1 MINNPGCFGVPMA
14 VHASS
19 PSCRACAHSSG
30 CLTTAASF
38 LEQLPDNQTTRR
50 ERQAIALTRIGLV
63 GAFPSAG
70 EGLPSPVVTES
81 SRGLRRVSLTPAQ
94 DQIVS
99 TFPVRIAK
107 PLRQMLERGWF
118 DFAKVEIANGRN
130 PADKGWK
137 KVLCG
142 FLLAGGVTRDDLI
155 LAFVEQLKLTAASAN
170 TQASVGIALFV
181 AGHLASERFG
191 KILFNPN

>member
-1 MINNPGCFGVPMA
+1 MIDNPGCFGLPMA
-14 VHASS
+14 VNASS
-19 PSCRACAHSSG
+19 SSCRACLYSGG
-30 CLTTAASF
+30 CLTAATLF

-63 GAFPSAG
+63 GAPAPAG
-70 EGLPSPVVTES
+70 EGLPLPVVTES
-81 SRGLRRVSLTPAQ
+81 SRGLRRISLTPAQ
-94 DQIVS
+94 DQMVS
-99 TFPVRIAK
+99 TFPPRIAK

-137 KVLCG
+137 KVLCS
-142 FLLAGGVTRDDLI
+142 FLLNGGVTRDDLI
-155 LAFVEQLKLTAASAN
+155 LAFTQQLNLKPASAT
-170 TQASVGIALFV
+170 TQASVGIAVFA